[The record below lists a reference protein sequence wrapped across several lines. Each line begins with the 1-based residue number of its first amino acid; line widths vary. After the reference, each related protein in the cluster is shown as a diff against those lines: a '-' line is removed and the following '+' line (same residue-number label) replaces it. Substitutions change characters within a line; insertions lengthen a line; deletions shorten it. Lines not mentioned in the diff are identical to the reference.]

1 MKFNLFT
8 MNTIIHF
15 FTWKDKLRPLIY
27 DIQQE
32 EGGHENLGNFA
43 NVYG

>member
-1 MKFNLFT
+1 MSFNLFT

-15 FTWKDKLRPLIY
+15 FESTDKLRSFIY

-32 EGGHENLGNFA
+32 EGGHQTLGIFA
-43 NVYG
+43 NDYG